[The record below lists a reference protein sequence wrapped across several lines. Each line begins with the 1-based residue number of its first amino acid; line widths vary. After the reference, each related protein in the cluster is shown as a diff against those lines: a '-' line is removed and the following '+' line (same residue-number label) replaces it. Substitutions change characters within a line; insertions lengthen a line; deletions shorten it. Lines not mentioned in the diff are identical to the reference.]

1 MWCDETQQD
10 GECALSGA
18 AAAARVVESS
28 LFTKRMAAYS
38 ATWFNYSLLLLL
50 VWAGPARQRTGCFE
64 VMICD

>member
-28 LFTKRMAAYS
+28 LFPKRMAAYS

-50 VWAGPARQRTGCFE
+50 VWAGPAR
-64 VMICD
+64 